1 MLKREVFYVIIF
13 YVSENIIPTSILV
26 ESNLCWNVQSSMG
39 EYSMYLEEG
48 WRTSGLLIQ
57 YK

>member
-48 WRTSGLLIQ
+48 
-57 YK
+57 